1 MDWESLLDSVE
12 TESDWPKEAVAFQ
25 SIEKSLKCAICHGTM
40 RTAVMLTKCG
50 HSFCSYCIRQS
61 LYKEQICPL
70 CRKPATESDIVR
82 NVSVND
88 IADAFR
94 EHRAELL
101 SFCNQMYFPIQAN
114 RTSDDH
120 EVDKPKTEE
129 KVSSKESTPV
139 KEAHGLD
146 TTNSV
151 LSDTTDSSYEFE
163 ESCHPF
169 RFTRSDPP
177 QKRFKKT
184 VKTCAYHCTVS
195 RLVMVECPICHDFF
209 DQNII
214 EVILSARIHSRYT
227 QAHATEQSKRNPP
240 SHSRGL
246 LLMRFRYC
254 PCLSFILVQ
263 GASPQP
269 VLPSH
274 ENERNKE
281 TTPEVQFAHE
291 WLSRRI
297 DRKTPPVHTPSCF

>member
-1 MDWESLLDSVE
+1 
-12 TESDWPKEAVAFQ
+12 
-25 SIEKSLKCAICHGTM
+25 M

-94 EHRAELL
+94 EHRGELL
-101 SFCNQMYFPIQAN
+101 SFCNQMYSPIQAN

-129 KVSSKESTPV
+129 KVPSKESTPV

-163 ESCHPF
+163 D
-169 RFTRSDPP
+169 DPP

-184 VKTCAYHCTVS
+184 IKT
-195 RLVMVECPICHDFF
+195 LMVECPICHDFF

-214 EVILSARIHSRYT
+214 EVHASTCDGAEQTKPAKPFTGFVADAVSSKAPLPNLCYRLMKTSEIKKQLQKCNLPTNGSRDALIERHRQFT
-227 QAHATEQSKRNPP
+227 LRFNAELDHDNPMPAWKIAQIVISNEEKTKNMKR
-240 SHSRGL
+240 
-246 LLMRFRYC
+246 
-254 PCLSFILVQ
+254 
-263 GASPQP
+263 
-269 VLPSH
+269 
-274 ENERNKE
+274 
-281 TTPEVQFAHE
+281 
-291 WLSRRI
+291 
-297 DRKTPPVHTPSCF
+297 